1 MLQACLKHVAFLLA
15 IKLTDQINRACR
27 AEELSTGK
35 RNAITLR
42 SRNTQRAHSAP
53 FPSPPRAAGGSRDQP
68 HREEKPARVDLILA
82 YIEQTPM

>member
-15 IKLTDQINRACR
+15 IKLTNQINRACW

-35 RNAITLR
+35 INAIALR

-53 FPSPPRAAGGSRDQP
+53 FPPPARAAGSSHDQP
-68 HREEKPARVDLILA
+68 HREEKPARVDQSLA
-82 YIEQTPM
+82 YTEQTPM